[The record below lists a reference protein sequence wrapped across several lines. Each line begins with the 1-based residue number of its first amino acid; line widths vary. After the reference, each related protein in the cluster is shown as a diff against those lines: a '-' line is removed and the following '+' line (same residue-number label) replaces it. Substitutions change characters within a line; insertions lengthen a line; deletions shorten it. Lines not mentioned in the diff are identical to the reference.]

1 METPKNSFSVE
12 KLKCQPCS
20 SKNQEM
26 GGKHPLLSMELAKKD
41 DPNEELEDLR
51 VKTIPADLNLDLIPD
66 NVPNSTNNPMEKRD
80 KNVSLF
86 LVYTTYDL
94 LMIYSI

>member
-1 METPKNSFSVE
+1 
-12 KLKCQPCS
+12 
-20 SKNQEM
+20 M

-51 VKTIPADLNLDLIPD
+51 VKTIPADLNLDLIPN
-66 NVPNSTNNPMEKRD
+66 NVTNLTNNPMEKRD

-94 LMIYSI
+94 LMSNDI